1 MYNTFFRK
9 TKSKLISKI
18 LSNIGY
24 TILQIGY
31 FFYRNVLKSKRNYR
45 HYSKNEICGIR
56 NDLEKIS
63 YKHSIIKEKI
73 NKITDENVDLSIVV
87 PAYNV
92 EKYVLDCLN
101 TILNQKTQYNYE
113 IIVVND
119 GSTDDTDLIIKKIQ
133 SPKLKYVTQ
142 ENQGLSG
149 ARNTGI
155 NEAVGRYIMF
165 VDSDDLLEENA
176 IESMMKSLEKNDA
189 DIVIGSYY
197 MFSENQ
203 DNRQYCINKER
214 IIANKPKDAVNN
226 HGYAWGK
233 IFKRE
238 LFNNVRFPMGMWYED
253 TIVCNVLFRMN
264 CKVVVIKDVVY
275 GYRINSDGISRT
287 ARASEK
293 AIDHY
298 WAMEDAIKQANE
310 NGIENDEVLYELALG
325 HMSTLLY
332 RRISLLNDEVMKET
346 FVLAADLINCIRP
359 KGYITTG
366 RTIKRDIE
374 KSFITYNYKLWKV
387 ASFII

>member
-1 MYNTFFRK
+1 
-9 TKSKLISKI
+9 
-18 LSNIGY
+18 
-24 TILQIGY
+24 
-31 FFYRNVLKSKRNYR
+31 LKSKRNYR